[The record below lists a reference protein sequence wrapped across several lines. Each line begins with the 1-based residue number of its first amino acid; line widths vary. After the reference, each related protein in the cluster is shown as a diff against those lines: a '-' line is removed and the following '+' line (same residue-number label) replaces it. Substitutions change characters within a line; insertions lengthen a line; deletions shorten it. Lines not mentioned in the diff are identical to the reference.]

1 MVKCERP
8 RGRAKRGV
16 RTTFFPYHG
25 MHPRMVLDDD
35 DDALGW
41 QSGTPKQHRA
51 RIFELT
57 SGQSLSITQDTS
69 MSAEALW
76 ACGAGAVVWEAAEA
90 TLAYLESAFAPT
102 GLQGKAVVE
111 LGAGTGVIG
120 LACAAMGARVTLT
133 DLETALPLL
142 RANAEQNYA
151 ATRAHH
157 NITRRLEPIEIK
169 ALPWGEPLPDGLRAD
184 LVIACDC
191 VYQPSAYTH
200 LAATIAALGAPCLLS
215 WRARGKQEEVVL
227 EHLASAGFALTRVH
241 STPDGT
247 VITRAMPPTPMPLQ
261 PLDAQAATIVQLPE
275 WASLSTRTTA
285 VATTEAATMSS
296 DTAGAA
302 TPLAA
307 ATEISEISEISSLA
321 EVSEISEISWAAV
334 VHAADGKKVKDVLK
348 SNGWLDACLKPL
360 SLPAEAEG
368 KGRPDGCSPL
378 CRLAFPICAAGV
390 ASLRRA
396 MADGSVPELRAV
408 LAMEPM
414 AAGALATKPPPKP
427 QKPTSAANGDSPM
440 RAVPGTGRTALPA
453 ALPRAHSRPKP
464 PAQQRSFGGGAAA
477 RRSSGGGEGA
487 EGGKGAEA
495 ARLPPAALVRVV
507 ECPAF
512 ADAAWLE
519 QHAFRAREPAILRGL
534 DLGACSGRW
543 NASHLAATRCTSP
556 SVSVHVCPNA
566 VVDLAGHRAPNTP
579 RNFVFR
585 SMPFAEAVWR
595 CYGQGTGEAHPAADG
610 SAAAADEGAHD
621 GATAA
626 AVHPPPRLPSR
637 LPQYPPLLES
647 GERYYLRSVGSDPRK
662 DAADFP
668 STFPELAR
676 ECRLLPQ
683 PIEDERA
690 ATVCTSSSYDALSDA
705 AGVHGVNGAVGV
717 SARGGAIVRRA
728 SYHSSVLRLASD
740 DTQLWTHFDV
750 MDNALAQL
758 TGRKRVVLWP
768 PSEDANLYTGASSS

>member
-1 MVKCERP
+1 MKCERP

-111 LGAGTGVIG
+111 LGAGTGVVG

-151 ATRAHH
+151 ATRAHP

-191 VYQPSAYTH
+191 VYQPSAYTN

-227 EHLASAGFALTRVH
+227 EHLASAGFALTCVH

-275 WASLSTRTTA
+275 WAALCTRTTA
-285 VATTEAATMSS
+285 VATTEAATTPS

-360 SLPAEAEG
+360 SLPAPAEAEG

-390 ASLRRA
+390 ESLRRA

-440 RAVPGTGRTALPA
+440 RAVPGSASLSLGVCGIL
-453 ALPRAHSRPKP
+453 
-464 PAQQRSFGGGAAA
+464 
-477 RRSSGGGEGA
+477 
-487 EGGKGAEA
+487 
-495 ARLPPAALVRVV
+495 
-507 ECPAF
+507 
-512 ADAAWLE
+512 
-519 QHAFRAREPAILRGL
+519 RARVAFMRF
-534 DLGACSGRW
+534 GRRFFFSCH
-543 NASHLAATRCTSP
+543 A
-556 SVSVHVCPNA
+556 
-566 VVDLAGHRAPNTP
+566 
-579 RNFVFR
+579 
-585 SMPFAEAVWR
+585 
-595 CYGQGTGEAHPAADG
+595 
-610 SAAAADEGAHD
+610 
-621 GATAA
+621 
-626 AVHPPPRLPSR
+626 
-637 LPQYPPLLES
+637 
-647 GERYYLRSVGSDPRK
+647 
-662 DAADFP
+662 
-668 STFPELAR
+668 
-676 ECRLLPQ
+676 
-683 PIEDERA
+683 
-690 ATVCTSSSYDALSDA
+690 
-705 AGVHGVNGAVGV
+705 
-717 SARGGAIVRRA
+717 VRRRRA
-728 SYHSSVLRLASD
+728 R
-740 DTQLWTHFDV
+740 
-750 MDNALAQL
+750 
-758 TGRKRVVLWP
+758 
-768 PSEDANLYTGASSS
+768 

>member
-1 MVKCERP
+1 MDS
-8 RGRAKRGV
+8 
-16 RTTFFPYHG
+16 
-25 MHPRMVLDDD
+25 DDD
-35 DDALGW
+35 DDARGW

-51 RIFELT
+51 CILELT

-157 NITRRLEPIEIK
+157 SLTRRLEPIEIK

-227 EHLASAGFALTRVH
+227 GHLASAGFALTRVH

-261 PLDAQAATIVQLPE
+261 PLDAQAAAIVLLPE
-275 WASLSTRTTA
+275 WAALRAALSTRTTA
-285 VATTEAATMSS
+285 VATTEAATTSS
-296 DTAGAA
+296 DTMGAA
-302 TPLAA
+302 TPLADAMPLA
-307 ATEISEISEISSLA
+307 AISEISEISAHEISDISDI
-321 EVSEISEISWAAV
+321 SEIAEISWAAV

-360 SLPAEAEG
+360 SLLPPPASEG
-368 KGRPDGCSPL
+368 KARPDG
-378 CRLAFPICAAGV
+378 CRLAFPICVAGV

-408 LAMEPM
+408 LALEPM

-427 QKPTSAANGDSPM
+427 QKPTSAANGDSPVHAM
-440 RAVPGTGRTALPA
+440 PGTGRAALPA
-453 ALPRAHSRPKP
+453 ALPRAHARPKP

-477 RRSSGGGEGA
+477 RRSSGGGESG
-487 EGGKGAEA
+487 EGGRGGKGAEA
-495 ARLPPAALVRVV
+495 ARLPRAAPVRVV
-507 ECPAF
+507 QCPAY

-543 NASHLAATRCTSP
+543 TASHLAATRCTSA

-595 CYGQGTGEAHPAADG
+595 CYGQGTGEAHQAADGEAYQAADG
-610 SAAAADEGAHD
+610 SDAAADEGVQA

-626 AVHPPPRLPSR
+626 AVHPQPRLP
-637 LPQYPPLLES
+637 PYPPLLES

-690 ATVCTSSSYDALSDA
+690 VTMCTSSSDDAHSDA
-705 AGVHGVNGAVGV
+705 TGAHGVNGAVGV
-717 SARGGAIVRRA
+717 NARGGAIVRRA

>member
-1 MVKCERP
+1 ME
-8 RGRAKRGV
+8 
-16 RTTFFPYHG
+16 HLD
-25 MHPRMVLDDD
+25 LDDD
-35 DDALGW
+35 DDARAW
-41 QSGTPKQHRA
+41 QSGTPKQHRT

-133 DLETALPLL
+133 DLQTALPLL

-151 ATRAHH
+151 TTRAHH

-191 VYQPSAYTH
+191 VYQPSVYKH

-227 EHLASAGFALTRVH
+227 EHLASVGFALTRVH

-247 VITRAMPPTPMPLQ
+247 VITRAMPPMPMPLQ
-261 PLDAQAATIVQLPE
+261 PLDAQAATIVLLPE
-275 WASLSTRTTA
+275 WAALRAALSTRTTA
-285 VATTEAATMSS
+285 VATTEAATTSS
-296 DTAGAA
+296 DTMGAA
-302 TPLAA
+302 TPLADAMPLA
-307 ATEISEISEISSLA
+307 AISEISEISAHKISDISDI
-321 EVSEISEISWAAV
+321 SEIAEISWAAV

-360 SLPAEAEG
+360 SWPPPPLAAEG
-368 KGRPDGCSPL
+368 KARPDG

-408 LAMEPM
+408 LALEPM

-427 QKPTSAANGDSPM
+427 QKPTSAANGDSPVH
-440 RAVPGTGRTALPA
+440 AVPGTGRA
-453 ALPRAHSRPKP
+453 ALPRAHVRPKP

-477 RRSSGGGEGA
+477 RRSSGGGESG
-487 EGGKGAEA
+487 EGGKGGKGGKGAEA
-495 ARLPPAALVRVV
+495 ARLPRAAPVRLVQ
-507 ECPAF
+507 CPAF

-543 NASHLAATRCTSP
+543 TASHLAATRCTSA

-595 CYGQGTGEAHPAADG
+595 CYGQGTDEAHQAADGEAHQAADG
-610 SAAAADEGAHD
+610 SDAAADEGVQA

-626 AVHPPPRLPSR
+626 AVHPQPRLP
-637 LPQYPPLLES
+637 PYPPLLES

-690 ATVCTSSSYDALSDA
+690 VTACTSSSDDAHSDA
-705 AGVHGVNGAVGV
+705 TGAHGVNGVVGV
-717 SARGGAIVRRA
+717 NARGGAIVRRA

>member
-1 MVKCERP
+1 M
-8 RGRAKRGV
+8 
-16 RTTFFPYHG
+16 
-25 MHPRMVLDDD
+25 
-35 DDALGW
+35 
-41 QSGTPKQHRA
+41 
-51 RIFELT
+51 
-57 SGQSLSITQDTS
+57 
-69 MSAEALW
+69 
-76 ACGAGAVVWEAAEA
+76 
-90 TLAYLESAFAPT
+90 
-102 GLQGKAVVE
+102 
-111 LGAGTGVIG
+111 
-120 LACAAMGARVTLT
+120 
-133 DLETALPLL
+133 
-142 RANAEQNYA
+142 
-151 ATRAHH
+151 
-157 NITRRLEPIEIK
+157 
-169 ALPWGEPLPDGLRAD
+169 
-184 LVIACDC
+184 
-191 VYQPSAYTH
+191 
-200 LAATIAALGAPCLLS
+200 
-215 WRARGKQEEVVL
+215 
-227 EHLASAGFALTRVH
+227 
-241 STPDGT
+241 
-247 VITRAMPPTPMPLQ
+247 
-261 PLDAQAATIVQLPE
+261 
-275 WASLSTRTTA
+275 
-285 VATTEAATMSS
+285 
-296 DTAGAA
+296 
-302 TPLAA
+302 PLAA
-307 ATEISEISEISSLA
+307 ISEISEISA
-321 EVSEISEISWAAV
+321 HEISEIAEIAEISWAAV

-360 SLPAEAEG
+360 SLPPPPAADG
-368 KGRPDGCSPL
+368 KARPDG

-408 LAMEPM
+408 LALEPM

-427 QKPTSAANGDSPM
+427 QKPTSAANGDSPVH
-440 RAVPGTGRTALPA
+440 AVPGTGRAALPA
-453 ALPRAHSRPKP
+453 ALPRAHARPKP

-477 RRSSGGGEGA
+477 RRSSGGGESG
-487 EGGKGAEA
+487 EGGKGGKGAEA
-495 ARLPPAALVRVV
+495 ARLPRAAPVRVV
-507 ECPAF
+507 QCPAF

-543 NASHLAATRCTSP
+543 TASHLAATRCTSA

-595 CYGQGTGEAHPAADG
+595 CYGQGTGEAHQAADGEAHQAADG
-610 SAAAADEGAHD
+610 SDAAADEGVQA

-626 AVHPPPRLPSR
+626 AVHPQPRLP
-637 LPQYPPLLES
+637 PYPPLLES
-647 GERYYLRSVGSDPRK
+647 GERYYLRSVGPDPRK

-690 ATVCTSSSYDALSDA
+690 VTMCTSSSDDAHSDA
-705 AGVHGVNGAVGV
+705 TGAHGVNGAVGV
-717 SARGGAIVRRA
+717 NARGGAIVRRA